1 MTSVD
6 ELTEEQ
12 VAEFK
17 EGFRLFL
24 SGESGK
30 IAAKQLGLVLRS
42 LGLNPSNADVAEVV
56 GENPTD
62 DKQIDFT
69 EFLTIA
75 AQQKSRE
82 KSMEEDLKAAF
93 KIFDRTSTGEV
104 SLSELK
110 AILTSVGEAITG
122 DEFDRLLAENDVK
135 GTSTL
140 KLDEFL
146 RILMTK

>member
-1 MTSVD
+1 
-6 ELTEEQ
+6 
-12 VAEFK
+12 
-17 EGFRLFL
+17 
-24 SGESGK
+24 
-30 IAAKQLGLVLRS
+30 
-42 LGLNPSNADVAEVV
+42 
-56 GENPTD
+56 
-62 DKQIDFT
+62 
-69 EFLTIA
+69 
-75 AQQKSRE
+75 
-82 KSMEEDLKAAF
+82 
-93 KIFDRTSTGEV
+93 V